1 MIGVVAFVLF
11 MMIVLA
17 FVFQALVPITI
28 AIPRVAVMYHAARE
42 KNHQHP
48 DNDKHF
54 FHL

>member
-1 MIGVVAFVLF
+1 MIRTVAFVLF

-17 FVFQALVPITI
+17 FVFRAVGSVTI
-28 AIPRVAVMYHAARE
+28 AIPRVPVMYYTAGE
-42 KNHQHP
+42 KDHQHS